1 MGAAGAA
8 ANMSSGERNE
18 AAHVLG
24 APQVGSAVPGDHPVG
39 PRQVFALTPPSGIS
53 HTTPL
58 PDLRTLTMQPTG
70 AAHPSSRPPS
80 PALFQPADLF
90 DLSLPISKM
99 AAMAMATDDAK
110 RAALRSQ
117 LATRTRQQELL
128 GHTAETVNSTLL
140 NAVQQ
145 HIDKAIR
152 RLGLADVLAFDI
164 GGDVE
169 AGLKVVYVLERGS
182 GEEWRAMGR
191 FLRLA
196 FIYRL
201 TPADA
206 TRPLRLSASSLPTAT
221 AFHQLPLAMAI
232 YATIGCQLTRKW
244 TKGSLEL
251 QQTDDGQYQVD
262 DESFRVVPLGELPGG
277 HRYADGYKRTDPVIR
292 WSNYLVRSFSAFLL
306 DMLLSWWYDEDW
318 VSERRG
324 LSAGIGYGDDAR
336 HRRLLTTDNMTEDQ
350 GITADWRY
358 DGGNL
363 GSAYPRDNRRV
374 IVSCFRPNETVAAHV
389 SVETGGYGSISLHTT
404 EPCAADAP
412 APLGVC
418 FPVSEPLW
426 RRVLRPFGVERE
438 VIDGGMVLV

>member
-1 MGAAGAA
+1 MA
-8 ANMSSGERNE
+8 SSS
-18 AAHVLG
+18 
-24 APQVGSAVPGDHPVG
+24 Q
-39 PRQVFALTPPSGIS
+39 PP
-53 HTTPL
+53 
-58 PDLRTLTMQPTG
+58 
-70 AAHPSSRPPS
+70 PP
-80 PALFQPADLF
+80 PPN
-90 DLSLPISKM
+90 
-99 AAMAMATDDAK
+99 
-110 RAALRSQ
+110 
-117 LATRTRQQELL
+117 
-128 GHTAETVNSTLL
+128 GHTAPP
-140 NAVQQ
+140 AVPPLRS
-145 HIDKAIR
+145 IAIR
-152 RLGLADVLAFDI
+152 KMAGMAMSTDPNRRAAFRSQISNSDPYDVDTMLYEVRRRVDEHISRLGLADVLAFDI
-164 GGDVE
+164 DDDLEG
-169 AGLKVVYVLERGS
+169 GLKVVYLLKRGS

-232 YATIGCQLTRKW
+232 YKIIGHQLTH
-244 TKGSLEL
+244 KGTSLEL
-251 QQTDDGQYQVD
+251 RRADNGHYRIGGWT
-262 DESFRVVPLGELPGG
+262 FRVVPLGDLPGG
-277 HRYADGYKRTDPVIR
+277 HRYAEGYKRTDPVIR

-318 VSERRG
+318 VSERRV

-404 EPCAADAP
+404 EPSAADRSQ
-412 APLGVC
+412 PLAQRYS
-418 FPVSEPLW
+418 VSVGAA
-426 RRVLRPFGVERE
+426 RRLLRPFELGSA
-438 VIDGGMVLV
+438 VIDRGRVVG